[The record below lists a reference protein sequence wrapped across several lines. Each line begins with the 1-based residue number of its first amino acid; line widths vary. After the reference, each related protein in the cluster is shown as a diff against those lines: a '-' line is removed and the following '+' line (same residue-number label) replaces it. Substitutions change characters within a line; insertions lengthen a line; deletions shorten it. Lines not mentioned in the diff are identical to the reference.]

1 MQLLN
6 LLANLPVY
14 LVYDEAPIPF
24 GDPFTGATATSS
36 TAAIV
41 WTVVGYE
48 ATAGDR
54 VSFSTT
60 SASGQ
65 FLDTALSV
73 GVIYYV
79 VSPSTDT
86 FEVSATKGGSAIAAA
101 STTASQATVHL
112 VSSQVDGTV
121 MPFKPGYTVVAL
133 NLSTYSVTLYSAPD
147 SSAPTPGN
155 YTAPNGPG
163 TFTAITPVGAASA
176 AIAAGTAA
184 LVNLNNDW
192 IKCSSTAGCILIQN

>member
-86 FEVSATKGGSAIAAA
+86 FEVSATKVGSAISAV
-101 STTASQATVHL
+101 SSTASQATVHL
-112 VSSQVDGTV
+112 VSNQVDGTV

-133 NLSTYSVTLYSAPD
+133 NLSTYSVGLYGAPD

-155 YTAPNGPG
+155 YTAPAGPG
-163 TFTAITPVGAASA
+163 TFAL
-176 AIAAGTAA
+176 IATISAGTAA
-184 LVNLNNDW
+184 LVQLNNDW
-192 IKCSSTAGCILIQN
+192 IKASSTAGLTLIQN